1 MDKLKL
7 AIIGFGAMGK
17 IHYKAVMKNNSCSN
31 PYVVDSNPD
40 SIKGYENINYFKN
53 LDEVINDKIAE
64 IDGVILSTPSLM
76 HLEHSINF
84 IENDIPLLIEKPL
97 TSTENDDNKIL
108 DMENTANSAMSPT
121 DWYVTRKSEV
131 STAIPSN
138 VTAYRTACR
147 LVCNSTKTAIG
158 NASDLAGLIA
168 IYTSGDGISD
178 PNNFT
183 VDGSATSVVNTTSN
197 TITKSGHGLTNDEML
212 TYSSGVDGSGDAQN
226 PIGGL
231 VDGNQ
236 YYVIGKTTNT
246 FKLSHTNSHMGDAAA
261 ISLTGVGGGTSH
273 TFSSQGIPPVGAS
286 MPTASNLAYGIE

>member
-1 MDKLKL
+1 MWAL
-7 AIIGFGAMGK
+7 I
-17 IHYKAVMKNNSCSN
+17 
-31 PYVVDSNPD
+31 VD
-40 SIKGYENINYFKN
+40 G
-53 LDEVINDKIAE
+53 
-64 IDGVILSTPSLM
+64 
-76 HLEHSINF
+76 SINRIFKVPTAFKHPKTGIQYPRNWLNLASNSEKASAGF
-84 IENDIPLLIEKPL
+84 IEVTYSGSFGDENYYSNTESAPVYNASAGTVVITKSKTARNLANLK
-97 TSTENDDNKIL
+97 TSKIL

-286 MPTASNLAYGIE
+286 MPSASNLAYGIE

>member
-1 MDKLKL
+1 MWALIVDGSINRIFKTPVAFKHPTTGLQYPRNWISL
-7 AIIGFGAMGK
+7 ATNSEKAAIGIIEVTYSGS
-17 IHYKAVMKNNSCSN
+17 H
-31 PYVVDSNPD
+31 DNPD
-40 SIKGYENINYFKN
+40 YYTNTESSPVYNASAGTVVITKGKTAKN
-53 LDEVINDKIAE
+53 LTSLKAE
-64 IDGVILSTPSLM
+64 KTK
-76 HLEHSINF
+76 E
-84 IENDIPLLIEKPL
+84 IEN
-97 TSTENDDNKIL
+97 S
-108 DMENTANSAMSPT
+108 ANSAMSST

-178 PNNFT
+178 PDNFT

-286 MPTASNLAYGIE
+286 MPSASNLAYGIE

>member
-1 MDKLKL
+1 MWALIVDGSINRIFKTPVAFKHPTTGLQYPRNWISL
-7 AIIGFGAMGK
+7 ATNSEKAAIGIIEVTYSGS
-17 IHYKAVMKNNSCSN
+17 H
-31 PYVVDSNPD
+31 DNPD
-40 SIKGYENINYFKN
+40 YYTNTESSPVYNASAGTVVITKGKTARDLATLKTEKTQ
-53 LDEVINDKIAE
+53 
-64 IDGVILSTPSLM
+64 S
-76 HLEHSINF
+76 
-84 IENDIPLLIEKPL
+84 IEN
-97 TSTENDDNKIL
+97 S
-108 DMENTANSAMSPT
+108 ANSAMSPT

-131 STAIPSN
+131 STAIPSK
-138 VTAYRTACR
+138 VTAFRTACR

-168 IYTSGDGISD
+168 LYDNAAGISD

-231 VDGNQ
+231 VDNNQ

-286 MPTASNLAYGIE
+286 MPSASNLAYGIE